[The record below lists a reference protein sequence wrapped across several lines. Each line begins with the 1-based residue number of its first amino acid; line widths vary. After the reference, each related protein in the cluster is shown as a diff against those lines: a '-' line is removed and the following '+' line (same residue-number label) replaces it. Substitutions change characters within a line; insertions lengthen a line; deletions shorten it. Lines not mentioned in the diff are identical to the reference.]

1 MNSSLFNEILV
12 CSTLSQMHHEFSV
25 RENELGPNVYSGT
38 ERHMANI
45 IVGHFKCCLLR
56 YLRGILGA
64 NSNSGF
70 SVRKKCVIVLSSLT
84 HQFWVS
90 HADSQSVSP
99 ASLTDSAAAL
109 PPLWCSPWVPCDAPS
124 AAALRNHHAAGHTCT
139 PESHRA
145 CTQAAIPLTQPQ
157 LPKG

>member
-1 MNSSLFNEILV
+1 
-12 CSTLSQMHHEFSV
+12 MHHELSV

-45 IVGHFKCCLLR
+45 IAGHFKCCLLR

-64 NSNSGF
+64 NSNFGF

-90 HADSQSVSP
+90 HADPQSVSP
-99 ASLTDSAAAL
+99 AFFADSAAAPL
-109 PPLWCSPWVPCDAPS
+109 PPVVLTLGSVRCSGSCCSAELPRHWPHLHPRVPPPCLHSGCNTSHLAPAS
-124 AAALRNHHAAGHTCT
+124 QRL
-139 PESHRA
+139 EIQILLFS
-145 CTQAAIPLTQPQ
+145 LSS
-157 LPKG
+157 